1 VVRELITKS
10 VYANQDEERAIYHA
24 DGQPGSLMIE
34 VINFPIGAQAPISPN
49 RAQFVAIGF
58 AVCFTLRLL
67 ILILR
72 RGRSDQALAMLRAA
86 AATGVAGA
94 IIGGAIAFSIPSRY
108 NSTATVC
115 LHLLKDAGA
124 SNRLASEQL
133 RQRVWEALSSRS
145 LAELILKPELN
156 LYPSERARRPMKEVT
171 AQMRDDDLR
180 IEPVDGG
187 EPGGVTTA
195 FTVSFE
201 YPDPVKAQLLVQD
214 LLDRLVED
222 GTWAVPLEVLDLPAV
237 SPLPTSYSRLPI
249 TMMGLSLGLILG
261 PLVEVLRRHWPS
273 SSEPFLK
280 YV

>member
-1 VVRELITKS
+1 
-10 VYANQDEERAIYHA
+10 
-24 DGQPGSLMIE
+24 
-34 VINFPIGAQAPISPN
+34 
-49 RAQFVAIGF
+49 
-58 AVCFTLRLL
+58 
-67 ILILR
+67 
-72 RGRSDQALAMLRAA
+72 
-86 AATGVAGA
+86 
-94 IIGGAIAFSIPSRY
+94 
-108 NSTATVC
+108 
-115 LHLLKDAGA
+115 
-124 SNRLASEQL
+124 
-133 RQRVWEALSSRS
+133 
-145 LAELILKPELN
+145 
-156 LYPSERARRPMKEVT
+156 MKEVT